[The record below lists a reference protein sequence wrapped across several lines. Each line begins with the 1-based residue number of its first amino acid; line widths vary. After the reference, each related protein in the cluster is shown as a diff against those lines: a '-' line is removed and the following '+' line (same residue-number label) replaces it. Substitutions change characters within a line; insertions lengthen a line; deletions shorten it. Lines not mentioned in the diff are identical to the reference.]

1 MSYEVR
7 PIPVYSENDV
17 WVKVLGNG
25 NIVIGIT
32 DYAQQMLKE
41 VTYVDMP
48 CEGDTV
54 TAGESF
60 ASAESIK
67 AVAEIISPVNG
78 TITAVNESVMDDPG
92 MVNQSPYDEG
102 WLIEVEPYDW
112 DLDKQALMNA
122 DEYRTKIENEK

>member
-7 PIPVYSENDV
+7 PIPVYSKDDV
-17 WVKVLGNG
+17 WVKTQGNG
-25 NIVIGIT
+25 NVVIGIT

-48 CEGDTV
+48 SEGDTV
-54 TAGESF
+54 TKGESF

-78 TITAVNESVMDDPG
+78 TITAVNEAVMDDPEL
-92 MVNQSPYDEG
+92 VNRSPYDEG
-102 WLIEVEPYDW
+102 WLIEVETFDW
-112 DLDKQALMNA
+112 KLDKGDLMSA
-122 DEYRTKIENEK
+122 DAYREKIEG

>member
-7 PIPVYSENDV
+7 PIPVYSKDDV
-17 WVKVLGNG
+17 WVKVQGNG
-25 NIVIGIT
+25 NVIIGIT

-48 CEGDTV
+48 SEGDTV
-54 TAGESF
+54 TKGESF

-78 TITAVNESVMDDPG
+78 TITAVNEAVMDDPEL
-92 MVNQSPYDEG
+92 VNRSPYDEG
-102 WLIEVEPYDW
+102 WLIEVETFDW
-112 DLDKQALMNA
+112 KLDKGDLMSA
-122 DEYRTKIENEK
+122 DAYREKIEG